1 MAQIYTT
8 QDLAQILAQEREAC
22 LRGDRLSLTASTTR
36 FHPVVE
42 PFVNAEGVQKFTA
55 YCDFRDAVHEY
66 QRKHQVSGLLW
77 RKFTVKDVSL
87 EYPEVDDHLVALPQD
102 LEILAA
108 HKTLVLKFWQQI
120 AQGMETYCHQAKHIP
135 HSPVSSPQI
144 EIQSQRSEWAYLHKL
159 EYPGALEIT
168 LQLGW
173 GCPKEA
179 LYQKYWPLSGC
190 CFIHAVEPGRVPQ
203 SAYY

>member
-8 QDLAQILAQEREAC
+8 HDLAQILAQEREAC
-22 LRGDRLSLTASTTR
+22 LRGDRLSLTASTTQ
-36 FHPVVE
+36 FNPVVE

-55 YCDFRDAVHEY
+55 YCDFRDAVHDY
-66 QRKHQVSGLLW
+66 QRQHQVSGLLW
-77 RKFTVKDVSL
+77 RKFTVKGLSL
-87 EYPEVDDHLVALPQD
+87 EYPEVDDHLIALPED

-108 HKTLVLKFWQQI
+108 HKPLVLKFWQQL
-120 AQGMETYCHQAKHIP
+120 AQGMETYCHAAKHIP

-144 EIQSQRSEWAYLHKL
+144 EIQSRRSEWAYLHKL
-159 EYPGALEIT
+159 EYPALEIT

-179 LYQKYWPLSGC
+179 LYQKYWPISGC

-203 SAYY
+203 STYY

>member
-1 MAQIYTT
+1 MAQSYTT
-8 QDLAQILAQEREAC
+8 QDLAQILAREREAC

-36 FHPVVE
+36 FNPVVE
-42 PFVNAEGVQKFTA
+42 PFVNVEGVQKFTA
-55 YCDFRDAVHEY
+55 YCDFRDAVHDY
-66 QRKHQVSGLLW
+66 QRTHQVSGLLW
-77 RKFTVKDVSL
+77 RKFTVKGLSL
-87 EYPEVDDHLVALPQD
+87 EYPEVDDHLIALPED

-108 HKTLVLKFWQQI
+108 HKPLVLKFWQQL
-120 AQGMETYCHQAKHIP
+120 ATGMETYCHQAKHIP
-135 HSPVSSPQI
+135 HHPVSLPQS

-159 EYPGALEIT
+159 EYPALEIT

-203 SAYY
+203 STYY

>member
-1 MAQIYTT
+1 MAQIYTS
-8 QDLAQILAQEREAC
+8 QDLAQILAREREAC

-36 FHPVVE
+36 FNPIVE

-55 YCDFRDAVHEY
+55 FCDFRDAVHDY
-66 QRKHQVSGLLW
+66 QRTHQVSGLLW
-77 RKFTVKDVSL
+77 RRFTVKGLSI
-87 EYPEVDDHLVALPQD
+87 EYPEVDEHLIALPQD
-102 LEILAA
+102 LEILAL
-108 HKTLVLKFWQQI
+108 HKPPVLDFWRRI
-120 AQGMETYCHQAKHIP
+120 AQGMETYCHQGKHSP
-135 HSPVSSPQI
+135 HSPVSSSEI
-144 EIQSQRSEWAYLHKL
+144 ELQSQRAEWAYLHKL

-179 LYQKYWPLSGC
+179 SYQKHWPLSGC